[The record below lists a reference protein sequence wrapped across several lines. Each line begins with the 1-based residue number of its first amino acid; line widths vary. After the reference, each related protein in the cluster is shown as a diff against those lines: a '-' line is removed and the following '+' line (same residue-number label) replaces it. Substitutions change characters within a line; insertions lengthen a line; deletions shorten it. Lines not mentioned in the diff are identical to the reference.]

1 MFERRRD
8 RDRHMERQKEPWGK
22 KERERGRER
31 EKDFKELAHIINGA
45 VKSEIYRTGHRLET
59 NKS

>member
-1 MFERRRD
+1 LRGGETEIDTWRDRKSHGERR
-8 RDRHMERQKEPWGK
+8 
-22 KERERGRER
+22 RER